1 QFHSGDSRLVAFFPS
16 VSAFKKWRRQQQWQY
31 IRHVTGEQSRA
42 PTQSAGH
49 ERTQKEQHGKQL
61 HTEKSNNSTEHGGS
75 QHTRTERERDMHA
88 KFNHSATPFK
98 VLPKQSA
105 SDTVIGHTLPVD
117 RRGNDADTKGI
128 TCTNVGGTNS
138 QHSHTTLALSVH
150 PTSRLKRPRQK
161 SINKIMKREKQ
172 LPCRHFR
179 APQQRHQQQE
189 RASLCLQQCTFLC
202 SWPLGAL
209 NTTRPSRAQKA
220 SITQVP
226 FTFSTNGVAAMNH
239 V

>member
-1 QFHSGDSRLVAFFPS
+1 
-16 VSAFKKWRRQQQWQY
+16 
-31 IRHVTGEQSRA
+31 
-42 PTQSAGH
+42 
-49 ERTQKEQHGKQL
+49 
-61 HTEKSNNSTEHGGS
+61 
-75 QHTRTERERDMHA
+75 MHA
-88 KFNHSATPFK
+88 EFHHSATPFK

-150 PTSRLKRPRQK
+150 PTSRLKRPRQAP
-161 SINKIMKREKQ
+161 INKIMKREKQ
-172 LPCRHFR
+172 PPCRHFR